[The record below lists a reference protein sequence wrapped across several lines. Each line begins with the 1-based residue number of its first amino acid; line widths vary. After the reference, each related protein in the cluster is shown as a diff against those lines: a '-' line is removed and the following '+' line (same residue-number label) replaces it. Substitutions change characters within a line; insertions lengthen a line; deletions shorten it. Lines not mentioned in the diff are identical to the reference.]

1 MATKKSIKAAAA
13 TTGLF
18 VTEQT
23 ETKPEKNEVMVEET
37 TGKADR
43 AKKETAAEQKKELD
57 IFSVR
62 IDRDILLQWKSRTSV
77 DGYGKIGELT
87 EAALTEYMNRHKLTP
102 EQEET
107 YTATY
112 NYLKA
117 KKK

>member
-1 MATKKSIKAAAA
+1 MTSNKKLQAAA
-13 TTGLF
+13 
-18 VTEQT
+18 E
-23 ETKPEKNEVMVEET
+23 KEKNSNITKV
-37 TGKADR
+37 A
-43 AKKETAAEQKKELD
+43 TAATSEVFKAGKEQKKELD

-112 NYLKA
+112 NYLKT